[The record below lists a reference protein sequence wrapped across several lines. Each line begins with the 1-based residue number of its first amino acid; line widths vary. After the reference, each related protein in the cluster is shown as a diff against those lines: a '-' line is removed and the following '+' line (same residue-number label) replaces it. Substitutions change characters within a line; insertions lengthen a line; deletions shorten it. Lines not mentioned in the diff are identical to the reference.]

1 MENAVQ
7 ALKIAGAVLLFIL
20 ALSLSI
26 SSLTQANSAV
36 SAITNMYDN
45 EAQYDYV
52 RPSNQLTR
60 VVGVDAIV
68 PTMYQAYEENII
80 IYFKNSD
87 NTPLP
92 IYYKT
97 DANGIV
103 ETDDSGQQ
111 ITVDYVDLSKES
123 FSDMDSAKQH
133 LSMILAGKNKWK
145 KQAQNETE
153 PTKTTM
159 ENMLDEKKYGNQFMS
174 TEYQNGFYEFLS
186 NHTFV
191 ESLGEYYEGNDG
203 NSQNNS
209 TTATKIKKR
218 VITYTLNN

>member
-36 SAITNMYDN
+36 SAITNMYDK

-133 LSMILAGKNKWK
+133 LSMILAGKDKWE

-153 PTKTTM
+153 K
-159 ENMLDEKKYGNQFMS
+159 NMLDKKKYGNQFM
-174 TEYQNGFYEFLS
+174 TEYTNGFYEFLS

-203 NSQNNS
+203 NSQTNS

>member
-103 ETDDSGQQ
+103 ETDDSGQK

-133 LSMILAGKNKWK
+133 LSMILAGKDKWE

-153 PTKTTM
+153 K
-159 ENMLDEKKYGNQFMS
+159 NMLDGKKYGNQFMS
-174 TEYQNGFYEFLS
+174 TEYPNGFYEFLS

-203 NSQNNS
+203 NSQTNS

-218 VITYTLNN
+218 VITYTLNNY

>member
-36 SAITNMYDN
+36 SAITNMYDK

-133 LSMILAGKNKWK
+133 LSMILAGKDKWE

-153 PTKTTM
+153 K
-159 ENMLDEKKYGNQFMS
+159 NMLDKKKYGNQFM
-174 TEYQNGFYEFLS
+174 TEYTNGFYEFLS
-186 NHTFV
+186 NNTFV

-203 NSQNNS
+203 NSQTNS

>member
-36 SAITNMYDN
+36 SAITNMYDK

-103 ETDDSGQQ
+103 ETDDSGQP
-111 ITVDYVDLSKES
+111 ITVDYVNLSKES

-133 LSMILAGKNKWK
+133 LSMILAGKDKWE

-153 PTKTTM
+153 K
-159 ENMLDEKKYGNQFMS
+159 NMLDKKKYGNQFM
-174 TEYQNGFYEFLS
+174 TEYTNGFYEFLS
-186 NHTFV
+186 NNTFV

-203 NSQNNS
+203 NSQTNS

>member
-133 LSMILAGKNKWK
+133 LSMILAGKDKWE

-153 PTKTTM
+153 K
-159 ENMLDEKKYGNQFMS
+159 NMLDKKKYGNQFM
-174 TEYQNGFYEFLS
+174 TEYTNGFYEFLS

-203 NSQNNS
+203 NSQTNS

>member
-103 ETDDSGQQ
+103 ETDDSGQP

-133 LSMILAGKNKWK
+133 LSMILAGKDKWE

-153 PTKTTM
+153 K
-159 ENMLDEKKYGNQFMS
+159 NMLDKKKYGNQFM

-203 NSQNNS
+203 NSQTNS